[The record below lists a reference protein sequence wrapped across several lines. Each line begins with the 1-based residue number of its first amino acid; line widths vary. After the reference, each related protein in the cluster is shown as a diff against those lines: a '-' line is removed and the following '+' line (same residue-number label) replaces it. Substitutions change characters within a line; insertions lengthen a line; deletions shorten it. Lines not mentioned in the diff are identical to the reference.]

1 MAKDKLCLELNQC
14 FDVDYL
20 YVSDSTGNS
29 DVNVDGI
36 IGLARPNQPIKL
48 NPSVT
53 PKGDTFMLGSMEPG
67 QRTWSSLYSNQ

>member
-36 IGLARPNQPIKL
+36 TFVYAVLKSELQSADRK
-48 NPSVT
+48 SVV
-53 PKGDTFMLGSMEPG
+53 
-67 QRTWSSLYSNQ
+67 